1 MSGPR
6 FPFRLRLILLLPLCL
21 AASCATRPVL
31 TAAARSELWQQHQLA
46 LAALDKWEARGR
58 VAVRVENKG
67 WTAGLRWQQQGG
79 SYSARVT
86 GPLGRGLYELSNN
99 GGNVQLRMQDN
110 RLLYASDAESL
121 MQQNLGWSI
130 PVSGFIYWIR
140 GLPAPDSRPADM
152 TLDEDGRLQTLNQD
166 GWQISYDGYLPRGHY
181 ELPQKITLTR
191 DDFMLRLI
199 IHDWEV

>member
-1 MSGPR
+1 VYT
-6 FPFRLRLILLLPLCL
+6 FRLRLFLLLPLCL
-21 AASCATRPVL
+21 VAACATRPVL

-46 LAALDKWEARGR
+46 MAALDKWEARGR

-86 GPLGRGLYELSNN
+86 GPLGRGLYELSSD
-99 GGNVQLRMQDN
+99 GGNVQLRTQDN
-110 RLLYASDAESL
+110 RLLYAPDAESL

-152 TLDEDGRLQTLNQD
+152 TLDEGGRLRSLEQD
-166 GWQISYDGYLPRGHY
+166 GWRISYDGYLPRGGY

-191 DDFMLRLI
+191 DDFMLKLI